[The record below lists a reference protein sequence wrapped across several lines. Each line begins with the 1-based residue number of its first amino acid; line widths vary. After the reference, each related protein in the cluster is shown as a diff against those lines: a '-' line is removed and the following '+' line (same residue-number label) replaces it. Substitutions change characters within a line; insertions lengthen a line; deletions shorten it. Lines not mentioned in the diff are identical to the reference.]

1 MYSALSCAEDALGDT
16 EFLKNSESSTV
27 KKQHLL
33 CILHS
38 PGGKILWF
46 TFEVQAQND

>member
-16 EFLKNSESSTV
+16 EFLKNSESSNV
-27 KKQHLL
+27 IKHLL
-33 CILHS
+33 CILQG

-46 TFEVQAQND
+46 TFEVQAQNN